1 MTLWNRLFWLFWR
14 CAATTGH
21 FSDVIARNLWFRQI
35 STASFGPNGNSKWQR
50 ISKEISKWPFS
61 SVRQTLCLTHIRLS
75 FRSRRF
81 FSLGRF
87 VGWTVGR
94 SAGRS
99 FIHSLASEQRS
110 NLPENPNHNV
120 QLKSQ
125 SIYQRNELVYHVRS
139 TSTIRTEQSVTM
151 LMLYILLVI
160 I

>member
-1 MTLWNRLFWLFWR
+1 MKSFVLALLAMR
-14 CAATTGH
+14 CNAGP
-21 FSDVIARNLWFRQI
+21 FQRCYRKEFMIRPDLNSNI
-35 STASFGPNGNSKWQR
+35 SGPNGNSKWQR

-94 SAGRS
+94 STVRS

-125 SIYQRNELVYHVRS
+125 SIYHRNELVYHVRS